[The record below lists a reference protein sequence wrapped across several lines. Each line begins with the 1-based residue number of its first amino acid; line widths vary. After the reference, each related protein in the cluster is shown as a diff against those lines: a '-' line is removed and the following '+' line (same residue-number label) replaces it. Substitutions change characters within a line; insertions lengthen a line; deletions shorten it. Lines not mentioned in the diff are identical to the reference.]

1 MTGLAR
7 STLYEAIAKGEFPKP
22 IKIHGNAVGWVSQ
35 EVDQWMSDRISVRDS
50 PKKPRKRPDQPLDGV
65 RTRRNDPG
73 DAVVQTLSC

>member
-35 EVDQWMSDRISVRDS
+35 EVDQWMSDRISVRDKS
-50 PKKPRKRPDQPLDGV
+50 EETSEEARLAARRRPDS
-65 RTRRNDPG
+65 
-73 DAVVQTLSC
+73 AE